1 MIIKMVK
8 LKFFIL
14 ISIIG
19 IIKLYAQNYKIK
31 NGIFL
36 KFEDFK
42 NNAPIPVEKI
52 FFEKKSGIFLIDNVL
67 ENEKFK
73 YKNDSDQFIEFYTG
87 NIWGLYENG
96 NIYVRRNKSFYKI
109 TYPGRISFFI
119 GRVQT
124 MISDYYNAYPSNQRT
139 LVNNEYR
146 QFLLDFETGEFLE
159 FNEKNVEKLL
169 SRDSLLY
176 NEFKSLSKKQK
187 KQLKFYYIRRYNEK
201 YPLPFELE

>member
-1 MIIKMVK
+1 
-8 LKFFIL
+8 
-14 ISIIG
+14 
-19 IIKLYAQNYKIK
+19 
-31 NGIFL
+31 
-36 KFEDFK
+36 
-42 NNAPIPVEKI
+42 
-52 FFEKKSGIFLIDNVL
+52 
-67 ENEKFK
+67 
-73 YKNDSDQFIEFYTG
+73 
-87 NIWGLYENG
+87 
-96 NIYVRRNKSFYKI
+96 
-109 TYPGRISFFI
+109 
-119 GRVQT
+119 